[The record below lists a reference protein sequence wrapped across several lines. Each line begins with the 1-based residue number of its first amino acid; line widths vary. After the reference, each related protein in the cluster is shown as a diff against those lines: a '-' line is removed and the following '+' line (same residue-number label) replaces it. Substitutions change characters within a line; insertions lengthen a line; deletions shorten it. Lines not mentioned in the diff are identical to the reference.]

1 MIKTVLRL
9 QGTMQPHQ
17 VISLEDLPGETSF
30 ALSDHY
36 DHVHVG
42 YHPGFEIEYVSPFL
56 SATTGRIDQ
65 GVDFTGTGPIAAVGD
80 AEILATGA
88 PGWPEGGGVL
98 YRLASGQR
106 AGQVIFVYE
115 GIEATVH
122 AGQRVSA
129 GEEIGTFVPGG
140 SIEMGFAGASG
151 VPLSHAEYNEGD
163 ETQWGREMASF
174 LTSIGGASGLSP
186 SLGQLSPQKWN
197 RLIKR
202 LGEIDNPQVQATPS
216 PYSLPDTKAGQGA
229 GDGTGQ
235 PGGD

>member
-1 MIKTVLRL
+1 VTGHQGPGTLADALIKTVLRL
-9 QGTMQPHQ
+9 QGTMHPHQ

-42 YHPGFEIEYVSPFL
+42 YSPGFEIEYVSPFL

-80 AEILATGA
+80 AVILATGA

-98 YRLASGQR
+98 YKLLSGQR

-115 GIEATVH
+115 GVKATVH
-122 AGQRVSA
+122 AGQHVVA
-129 GEEIGTFVPGG
+129 GEQIATFVPGG
-140 SIEMGFAGASG
+140 SIEMGFADASG
-151 VPLSHAEYNEGD
+151 VPLSHGEYVEGK
-163 ETQWGREMASF
+163 ETTWGREMASF

-186 SLGQLSPQKWN
+186 SLGELSPKKWD
-197 RLIKR
+197 RLIRR
-202 LGEIDNPQVQATPS
+202 LGEIENPEVP
-216 PYSLPDTKAGQGA
+216 
-229 GDGTGQ
+229 TG
-235 PGGD
+235 PHRGVD